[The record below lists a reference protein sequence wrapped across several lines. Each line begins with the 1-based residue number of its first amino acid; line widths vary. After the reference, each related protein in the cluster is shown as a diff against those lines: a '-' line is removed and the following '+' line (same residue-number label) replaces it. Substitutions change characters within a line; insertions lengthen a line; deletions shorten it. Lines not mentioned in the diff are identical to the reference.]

1 MAGSKVSALTDGG
14 TPQAGDL
21 VHVAR
26 SGTDVSVDLAD
37 LTTTLAGTGTY
48 ISIAGQVITVDP
60 ITESDI
66 ADLGAYITGITGS
79 PLSDLSDVTIATPAT
94 GEVLV
99 WNGSAWI
106 NQTLAE
112 AGVAAVGHT
121 HDPATDIELGGAT
134 AGQQLTVNEDED
146 ALVYGLASKYL
157 LVRKATQGTIAAGRP
172 VYIDS
177 YNNAGYVEVEEA
189 DASSAATM
197 PAVGVTY
204 DAVTQGGSGSRV
216 LLSGLF
222 VGINTAGYA
231 DGAPLYVSTTA
242 GELTDTKPAGN
253 AQIQKIGQV
262 GRGNINGQLV
272 VSGAGRSNDTPNFT
286 AADKYWYGGTGGV
299 TTEGD
304 ITAAARTVLN
314 DASVGAM
321 VDTLGGAPSTGTG
334 GLVRATSPTL
344 VTPVLGT
351 PQSGDI
357 SACTGTAAS
366 LTAGNV
372 TTIPALS
379 GDVSNTDNA
388 VSVDALGTTGA
399 SVDVSAAA
407 PPTTGQVLKATGATT
422 ATWQAE
428 SGGAPEGTAVLS
440 TGEVGGIK
448 FLREDGDNTCSW
460 QSIPGGDALTSSPLS
475 QFAATTSAQLAGV
488 LSDETGNGAAVFATS
503 PTLVTPDIGT
513 PSAAT
518 LTNATGYPGDSSLVT
533 TGAIDSG
540 SITSGFG
547 SIDNGA
553 SAITTT
559 GVITGGTIEATA
571 DTSAADAAAI
581 GYTATEGVIVTG
593 QGSTNDVTV
602 KNDADATVIS
612 IPTGTTTVAVAG
624 NLELGHP
631 TDTTIARS
639 AAGAVT
645 VEGSQVI
652 LANTTTY
659 HQVYINA
666 GAMIP
671 FTTAGATAETLTFTT
686 AGDDI
691 MIDTMAFGTATE
703 SGCGFWWTPPEG
715 WNAGTVQVK
724 FHHTTETGTVTGTI
738 KYDIAAQSYANSDA
752 IDQALGTEQSPGA
765 EATVTLKDMQITA
778 KLSAA
783 LTIADATAGEPV
795 WFEVTRDVA
804 TDTFDDDAHLIGV
817 VIEYG
822 VTTQIAS
829 AW

>member
-1 MAGSKVSALTDGG
+1 MSARKGSAGPAIVAG
-14 TPQAGDL
+14 TP
-21 VHVAR
+21 V
-26 SGTDVSVDLAD
+26 
-37 LTTTLAGTGTY
+37 Y
-48 ISIAGQVITVDP
+48 ISGFHSGSSSIQIEAADQSDP
-60 ITESDI
+60 
-66 ADLGAYITGITGS
+66 AKM
-79 PLSDLSDVTIATPAT
+79 PAT
-94 GEVLV
+94 GIAKDEITNST
-99 WNGSAWI
+99 NGRI
-106 NQTLAE
+106 Q
-112 AGVAAVGHT
+112 
-121 HDPATDIELGGAT
+121 I
-134 AGQQLTVNEDED
+134 
-146 ALVYGLASKYL
+146 
-157 LVRKATQGTIAAGRP
+157 
-172 VYIDS
+172 
-177 YNNAGYVEVEEA
+177 
-189 DASSAATM
+189 
-197 PAVGVTY
+197 
-204 DAVTQGGSGSRV
+204 
-216 LLSGLF
+216 SGLEI
-222 VGINTAGYA
+222 GLDTSSYSIG
-231 DGAPLYVSTTA
+231 DPLYVASGGGFTNVKPTT
-242 GELTDTKPAGN
+242 GL
-253 AQIQKIGQV
+253 IQKIAIV
-262 GRGNINGQLV
+262 ARVNASNGSIELT
-272 VSGAGRSNDTPNFT
+272 GAGRANDVPNFT

-304 ITAAARTVLN
+304 ITAAARTVLD

-357 SACTGTAAS
+357 SACTGTAAA

-460 QSIPGGDALTSSPLS
+460 QSIPGGGDALTSSPLS

-533 TGAIDSG
+533 TGAINSG

-631 TDTTIARS
+631 TDTTISRS